1 MEISGPEIIFTLPV
15 LGGIPITETV
25 VNSWIVMAFLVI
37 ASIFLTRNLQKIP
50 KGVQVLV
57 EKGVSMLYQ
66 LVEDTMGKDKIFFAP
81 YIGTLFLFSLC
92 SNLCGLFGLRP
103 PTADL
108 NTTACWALIMFV
120 CIQFFSVQR
129 HGLKARVKSF
139 FEPVPIM
146 FPMNLMGE
154 FSTPVSM
161 SFRHYGNIFS
171 GVIISTLMGGAF
183 AGLTALVFNGLQ
195 IPILGIGIP
204 AVLSVYFDL
213 FTGFIQAYIISMLSM
228 VFIAN
233 AMD

>member
-1 MEISGPEIIFTLPV
+1 MTISGPEVVFTLPFF
-15 LGGIPITETV
+15 GGIPVTETV
-25 VNSWIVMAFLVI
+25 INSWIVMTFLVV
-37 ASIFLTRNLQKIP
+37 ASILLTRNLKKIP
-50 KGVQVLV
+50 KGAQVLV
-57 EKGVSMLYQ
+57 EKGVTMLYDM
-66 LVEDTMGKDKIFFAP
+66 VEDTMGKDKLFFAP

-108 NTTACWALIMFV
+108 NTTACWAVIMFL

-129 HGLKARVKSF
+129 HGLKARLKGF
-139 FEPVPIM
+139 LEPFPVM
-146 FPMNLMGE
+146 LPMNIMSE

-171 GVIISTLMGGAF
+171 GVIISTLMSGAF
-183 AGLTALVFNGLQ
+183 AALTAMVFGGLQ

-204 AVLSVYFDL
+204 AVLSIYFDL
-213 FTGFIQAYIISMLSM
+213 FTGFIQAYIICMLSM
-228 VFIAN
+228 VFIAT